1 MGFVLYFLKGIQKKQ
16 VQDFSGG
23 AMDKNLPPKVGDTGF
38 IPGPGRFHMPG
49 TTKPKLGNY

>member
-49 TTKPKLGNY
+49 TTKPKLRNY